1 MDIKRSISIDDDV
14 ALQMDKFVNK
24 ENSNFSAMM
33 ENAAVFLL
41 SNLDLYFKQKADIYS
56 QNRDKTKLDYNEKG

>member
-41 SNLDLYFKQKADIYS
+41 NNLDLYFKQKADIYS